1 VIFNIQGV
9 AESKDDSVGL
19 IWGCYRIHIKTC
31 KIGIKARPKLGSAH
45 HLAAIAEIHLQSL
58 GKIER
63 GMTTKLSSHSKSG
76 LASALQ
82 VPMEYLEAVCRGT
95 SVVAVSK
102 LKFCAPCWTPGTP
115 PDPLWMEVRA
125 KHCFLCGSKLRDSCN
140 HCHETITSLKHRFCP
155 FRGTPYKSEVISE
168 S

>member
-1 VIFNIQGV
+1 MNILQSSKSPNAGETLGDYVKRMRLALGFNQK
-9 AESKDDSVGL
+9 E
-19 IWGCYRIHIKTC
+19 
-31 KIGIKARPKLGSAH
+31 
-45 HLAAIAEIHLQSL
+45 LAAIAEIHLQSL

-82 VPMEYLEAVCRGT
+82 IPAEYLEAVCRGT
-95 SVVAVSK
+95 SIVAVAK

-155 FRGTPYKSEVISE
+155 FCGTPYKSEVVSE
-168 S
+168 R

>member
-1 VIFNIQGV
+1 LGDYVKRMRLALGFNQK
-9 AESKDDSVGL
+9 E
-19 IWGCYRIHIKTC
+19 
-31 KIGIKARPKLGSAH
+31 
-45 HLAAIAEIHLQSL
+45 LAAIAKIHLQSL

-63 GMTTKLSSHSKSG
+63 GMTTKLSSHSKSV

-82 VPMEYLEAVCRGT
+82 VPVEYLEAVCRGT
-95 SVVAVSK
+95 SIVAVSK

-125 KHCFLCGSKLRDSCN
+125 KLRDSCN

-155 FRGTPYKSEVISE
+155 FCGTPYKSEVIAE

>member
-1 VIFNIQGV
+1 MAKSQDLQTWLTVKVTVSSCRFLRISCSNPSWAIL
-9 AESKDDSVGL
+9 AE
-19 IWGCYRIHIKTC
+19 
-31 KIGIKARPKLGSAH
+31 
-45 HLAAIAEIHLQSL
+45 LAAIAEIHLQSL
-58 GKIER
+58 EKIER

-82 VPMEYLEAVCRGT
+82 VPMEYLDAVCRGT